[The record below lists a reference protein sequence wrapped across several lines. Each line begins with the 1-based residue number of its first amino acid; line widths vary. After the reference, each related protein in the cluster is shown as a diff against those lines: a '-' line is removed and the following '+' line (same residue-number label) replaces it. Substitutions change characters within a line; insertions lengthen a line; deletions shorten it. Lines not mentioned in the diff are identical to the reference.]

1 MSKVVKL
8 EDYREAKERDNMEIM
23 GPERFFLKNDGSLER
38 LIGSAEFDE
47 ERFPEGYILVPD
59 PGRTSHYV
67 EQNGVLKSV
76 NEVPEGQTP
85 YKFRGDIKIY

>member
-1 MSKVVKL
+1 
-8 EDYREAKERDNMEIM
+8 
-23 GPERFFLKNDGSLER
+23 
-38 LIGSAEFDE
+38 
-47 ERFPEGYILVPD
+47 
-59 PGRTSHYV
+59 TSHYV